1 MGNYGEAAASL
12 LPGASNGAAFLVML
26 SASMTH
32 AHQGAIRKVLAQ
44 HELSVPGREGVM
56 AQTEFPPGAEEPRH
70 THPGDI
76 FAYVQEGVM
85 TLYQDG
91 EPTVQVK
98 AGEVFF
104 IPAGRV
110 HAASND
116 GAIAVK
122 LLVTFFVEKGKA
134 LSNPVQ

>member
-1 MGNYGEAAASL
+1 MNDAM
-12 LPGASNGAAFLVML
+12 N
-26 SASMTH
+26 H
-32 AHQGAIRKVLAQ
+32 AHQGALRKVLAR

-56 AQTEFPPGAEEPRH
+56 ARTEFPPGAEEPRH

-76 FAYVQEGVM
+76 FAYVLEGVM

-104 IPAGRV
+104 IPARRV

-116 GAIAVK
+116 GAAAVK
-122 LLVTFFVEKGKA
+122 LLVTFFVEKDKA
-134 LSNPVQ
+134 LSNPVE